1 MKVRDVMSRDV
12 ISVPREM
19 HLKELATVL
28 TEHQISGVPVT
39 DADGKVIGVVSEADV
54 LMKQV
59 GRPISRRR
67 PLEWIFGESHDAEEM
82 RRRVASTVGEA
93 MTAPAVTVEGSR
105 PLREAAA
112 LMVDSKV
119 NRLPVLDD
127 GKLVGILTR
136 ADLVRAY
143 LHRDDEAL
151 RTVRE
156 DVFRKT
162 MWLEPERY
170 EIDIHEGA
178 LTMAGKVDRKSTADI
193 LDRLAG
199 LVEGVD
205 RVDNRLTWELDDTK
219 LEPPS
224 TREPMPGAVDLTARE
239 RPRPLGRG

>member
-1 MKVRDVMSRDV
+1 MKVRDVMSRNV

-19 HLKELATVL
+19 HLKDLAGLL
-28 TEHQISGVPVT
+28 TEHQISGAPVT
-39 DADGKVIGVVSEADV
+39 DADGAVSGVVSEADI

-67 PLEWIFGESHDAEEM
+67 PLEWIFGESHDAEEI

-93 MTAPAVTVEGSR
+93 MTSPAVTVGADRS
-105 PLREAAA
+105 LREAAA

-119 NRLPVLDD
+119 NRLPVLED

-143 LHRDDEAL
+143 LRRDDEAL
-151 RTVRE
+151 RAVRE
-156 DVFRKT
+156 DVLRKT

-170 EIDIHEGA
+170 EIDISEGA
-178 LTMAGKVDRKSTADI
+178 LTLGGKVDRKSTADI
-193 LDRLAG
+193 IERLAG

-205 RVDNRLTWELDDTK
+205 RVENRLTWERDDSDIQ
-219 LEPPS
+219 PPS

-239 RPRPLGRG
+239 RPRPLGR

>member
-19 HLKELATVL
+19 DLKELAGLL
-28 TEHQISGVPVT
+28 TEHQISGAPVT
-39 DADGKVIGVVSEADV
+39 DADGAVIGVVSEADV

-67 PLEWIFGESHDAEEM
+67 PLEWIFGESHDPEEM

-93 MTAPAVTVEGSR
+93 MTAPAVTIDAGR

-119 NRLPVLDD
+119 NRLPVIED
-127 GKLVGILTR
+127 GKLAGIVTR
-136 ADLVRAY
+136 ADMVRAY
-143 LHRDDEAL
+143 LRRDEEAL
-151 RTVRE
+151 RAVRE

-170 EIDIHEGA
+170 EIDIHEGR
-178 LTMAGKVDRKSTADI
+178 LTMAGKVDRKSTAEI
-193 LDRLAG
+193 LERLAG

-205 RVDNRLTWELDDTK
+205 RVDNHLTWELDDTNI
-219 LEPPS
+219 EPPS
-224 TREPMPGAVDLTARE
+224 TREPMSGAVDLTARQ
-239 RPRPLGRG
+239 RPRPLGR

>member
-12 ISVPREM
+12 ISVPRDM
-19 HLKELATVL
+19 HLKELAALL

-39 DADGKVIGVVSEADV
+39 DADGKVVGVVSEADV

-93 MTAPAVTVEGSR
+93 MSQPAVTVDAGR

-119 NRLPVLDD
+119 NRLPVLED

-151 RTVRE
+151 RAVRE

-170 EIDIHEGA
+170 EIEIHEGR

-193 LDRLAG
+193 LERLAG

-205 RVDNRLTWELDDTK
+205 RVDNRLTWELDDTNI
-219 LEPPS
+219 EPPS
-224 TREPMPGAVDLTARE
+224 THEPMSGAVDLTARE
-239 RPRPLGRG
+239 RPRPLGR